1 MMMVDLPS
9 IRMSSASWTAFS
21 ASKSRAPVT
30 SSSRRI
36 DGFEST
42 ARAMESFI
50 FCSSVRERPARPTY
64 VIFSFNQITML
75 QLLKKAQFNRQ
86 R

>member
-1 MMMVDLPS
+1 
-9 IRMSSASWTAFS
+9 
-21 ASKSRAPVT
+21 VT

-75 QLLKKAQFNRQ
+75 QLLKKSAIQ
-86 R
+86 